1 MSKKEKRSNKE
12 NAALQNDALSTE
24 NTENS
29 VVQNEADAQQ
39 TDTASGSGA
48 KISFFDAD
56 ETRSGVYIDKA
67 EAEAFLE
74 AQRKKK
80 LRNKIIIRFGIR
92 CCVGCFVRLL
102 FSTLYS
108 AETAV

>member
-1 MSKKEKRSNKE
+1 M
-12 NAALQNDALSTE
+12 
-24 NTENS
+24 
-29 VVQNEADAQQ
+29 QNEADAQQ

-80 LRNKIIIRFGIR
+80 LRNKIITAS
-92 CCVGCFVRLL
+92 VSVAVLL
-102 FSTLYS
+102 LCAFIVFNVVFSGNSGLI
-108 AETAV
+108 